1 MPAPEWGQLRPEQVG
16 DWINFRRDRPD
27 WNYASDGVDSMASRQ
42 AEGVAYLWNLLAQQG
57 VALLADEVGM
67 GKTFQALG
75 VAALLWKMKPDARV
89 LVMAP
94 NRDICAHWRRE
105 FQAFVEFHYR
115 PVDHCVKNGVDGGPV
130 PAVHTHTRLKDLVAA
145 IEQRAGHL
153 YLTTIHSLSGLVEDK
168 KSDQDSAAVAR
179 ACAQALHQ
187 RIKNALDPDGLD
199 LIIID
204 EAHYFRN
211 RNGGSQRVAAAEA
224 LFGSATSRLS
234 QKTLLLTATP
244 SHSGL
249 EDIHSIVSYFRKP
262 DPETAKTPMALMKAF
277 GLRRLRRMQGNSG
290 HFSKHQYRTEQGM
303 PCDFDQRP
311 ESELF
316 FALYQKML
324 VTRLKITRESKS
336 LLYGFLEGF
345 ESVGCT
351 PIGQDATAD
360 PEASAKADT
369 EFDFDKAG
377 DTDLLNYLTG
387 KYSAAFGHLPDHPKY
402 GQLVARCVPED
413 LFTAPRDLFDDK
425 HLVFVRRIP
434 SVRELTQRI
443 NNAYDDLLA
452 ARIYRAFGLTEDSP
466 LVRHWRDGK
475 PRWSRSGFDSLVQ
488 QCEAGRSESDED
500 ENQVDAQPPI
510 GDADDYLGST
520 IADLFVVKKGEG
532 NRNDAIK
539 VSQRFKRPT
548 SAFAMF
554 LEPSLDYK
562 TESYPTY
569 YQYTENDRRRDDFVT
584 AAKEQ
589 RFQKL
594 KPLANTKRK
603 SSRVYKDAPYNKP
616 IGTVWS
622 LVYPELTHDQRTKL
636 DGWAECRKDVAENF
650 ANYLKAGF
658 LFASPVMVELYA
670 WYKEFSRNNQDGG
683 VQERYLAFLAFAE
696 ERIKTSLLL
705 TYFKAALDTFEIL
718 CEKIVDHPLGAWEKE
733 WTALTSL
740 QSPAWYASG
749 QSKNRQRLLLGF
761 NSPFYPNVLVATSV
775 FQEGV
780 NLHVQCRKVHH
791 YGIAGS
797 PGANEQRVGR
807 VDRLFGRVN
816 ELLKQHDQ
824 AELQIAYPFLQ
835 GSVDEDQV
843 ASFIARKYD
852 VEERMD
858 SCKPLHFDNTVELTR
873 EDWSRFLRTPDRV
886 TLSEDPYPAQFDPQH
901 SDRPRYVPSEAHDNA
916 EIDAHVAALFE
927 GIVDVK
933 VGSLCKVD
941 KNPHNP
947 NARFLIE
954 SVVTRDGT
962 QRSQPILVEQH
973 FSAPFSALVSGTVY
987 ALTLTSPIASKAELA
1002 NRKLALQ
1009 PNVVT
1014 SWDRFRQGSPMV
1026 RLAVNEAA
1034 ANSHFYLYLRVDLP
1048 IFASKGKLSHL
1059 SSAELTLCFQQLQ
1072 LCADAF
1078 EIELFADDRDLG
1090 VSELPVQPFLQ
1101 QPEAGSVAA
1110 GDRTACAPVGSR
1122 WSKSPSAPKDV
1133 VQLVAR
1139 ADMAKLK
1146 QRFLDEDAPANA
1158 FAASLILNHALPFLS
1173 FWPESEGWV
1182 QVCASYPS
1190 TDVQEDEQCLLERWF
1205 DYVLSDCRS

>member
-1 MPAPEWGQLRPEQVG
+1 MPVTEWGTLDPKRVG
-16 DWINFRRDRPD
+16 GWINFRRDQPD
-27 WNYASDGVDSMASRQ
+27 WQYASDGAASMASRQ

-130 PAVHTHTRLKDLVAA
+130 PAVHTLTRLEDLVAA
-145 IEQRAGHL
+145 VEQGAGHL
-153 YLTTIHSLSGLVEDK
+153 YLTTIHSLSGLVPDGQK
-168 KSDQDSAAVAR
+168 GQDSAAVAR
-179 ACAQALHQ
+179 NNAQALHQ
-187 RIKNALDPDGLD
+187 RIKAALGPDGFD

-211 RNGGSQRVAAAEA
+211 RSGGSQRVAAAEA
-224 LFGSATSRLS
+224 WFGSAASRLS

-244 SHSGL
+244 SHSRL
-249 EDIHSIVSYFRKP
+249 EDIHSIVSYFRTP

-277 GLRRLRRMQGNSG
+277 GLRRLRRMQGNAG

-345 ESVGCT
+345 ESVGCA
-351 PIGQDATAD
+351 PIEQDGASD

-402 GQLVARCVPED
+402 GQLVARCVPTD
-413 LFTAPRDLFDDK
+413 LFTAPKDLFDDK

-443 NNAYDDLLA
+443 NSAYDDLLA

-466 LVRHWRDGK
+466 LVKNWRDGK
-475 PRWSRSGFDSLVQ
+475 PKWSRSGFDELVR
-488 QCEAGRSESDED
+488 QCEVGGSEPED
-500 ENQVDAQPPI
+500 DDSQDDAQDAVE
-510 GDADDYLGST
+510 DADAYLGST
-520 IADLFVVKKGEG
+520 IADLFVVKKGRG

-539 VSQRFKRPT
+539 VSQRFKRAT

-554 LEPSLDYK
+554 LEPALDYK
-562 TESYPTY
+562 NKPYEKFYEY
-569 YQYTENDRRRDDFVT
+569 KENGRARADFVT
-584 AAKEQ
+584 SAKDQ
-589 RFQKL
+589 RFNIL

-603 SSRVYKDAPYNKP
+603 SNRNYEAANYDAPVR
-616 IGTVWS
+616 TVWA
-622 LVYPELTHDQRTKL
+622 LVYPELSPDQRKKL
-636 DGWAECRKDVAENF
+636 DSWADDRKDIAENF
-650 ANYLKAGF
+650 ANYLKSGF

-670 WYKEFSRNNQDGG
+670 WYKEFSRDNQEGG
-683 VQERYLAFLAFAE
+683 VQQRYLAFWAFAE
-696 ERIKTSLLL
+696 QRIKTSLLL
-705 TYFKAALDTFEIL
+705 AYFKAALDTFEIL

-733 WTALTSL
+733 WTVLTSL

-749 QSKNRQRLLLGF
+749 QSKNRQRLILGF

-816 ELLKQHDQ
+816 ELLKQQ
-824 AELQIAYPFLQ
+824 GKAELQIAYPFLQ

-886 TLSEDPYPAQFDPQH
+886 TLSEDPYPAQFDPPN
-901 SDRPRYVPSEAHDNA
+901 SDGLSYEPIVAHDND

-927 GIVDVK
+927 GIVNSAVGTLHK
-933 VGSLCKVD
+933 VE
-941 KNPHNP
+941 KNLHNP
-947 NARFLIE
+947 NARFLID
-954 SVVTRDGT
+954 SVLTRDGG
-962 QRSQPILVEQH
+962 QRTQPILVEQH

-987 ALTLTSPIASKAELA
+987 ALTLTSPIASKADLA
-1002 NRKLALQ
+1002 SRKLAIQ
-1009 PNVVT
+1009 SNVET
-1014 SWDRFRQGSPMV
+1014 KWAPIRQTAPLV

-1048 IFASKGKLSHL
+1048 IFTCKGKLSHL
-1059 SSAELTLCFQQLQ
+1059 SSAELSLCFQQLQ
-1072 LCADAF
+1072 QCADAF
-1078 EIELFADDRDLG
+1078 ESALFADDRDLG
-1090 VSELPVQPFLQ
+1090 LAALPVQPFLQ
-1101 QPEAGSVAA
+1101 KPAVGSVAP
-1110 GDRTACAPVGSR
+1110 GDRTSIAPLGPLWTRLSSVSDG
-1122 WSKSPSAPKDV
+1122 V
-1133 VQLVAR
+1133 VQMVASANLATLR
-1139 ADMAKLK
+1139 
-1146 QRFLDEDAPANA
+1146 QRFLDEDVPADS
-1158 FAASLILNHALPFLS
+1158 FAAVLALNHELPFLD
-1173 FWPESEGWV
+1173 FWPDSGGQV

-1190 TDVQEDEQCLLERWF
+1190 ADMQADEQHLLERWL